1 MSCFCRAS
9 SERTARH
16 TSPEV
21 RVSGRVRVRGRGRGR
36 GRVKGRGR
44 VRVRG
49 RDEMLGPPMTAEVRV
64 MARVR
69 VRVRIGLGL
78 GGCAAPK
85 SERISS
91 RHALHGL
98 VRVRARGKV

>member
-1 MSCFCRAS
+1 MGWA
-9 SERTARH
+9 
-16 TSPEV
+16 
-21 RVSGRVRVRGRGRGR
+21 GVRVRG
-36 GRVKGRGR
+36 V
-44 VRVRG
+44 
-49 RDEMLGPPMTAEVRV
+49 VRV